1 LKIKSNESL
10 VKKIEEYIDK
20 NLIEH
25 VSQIRKLLE
34 ELKQESIEM
43 VNLQL
48 SKFREVNQMG

>member
-1 LKIKSNESL
+1 MKIKSNESL